1 MQGTSRI
8 VATPQKANGIMDRM
22 TEPSLQTAGQHQEP
36 SRRRKITWMLIMT
49 AILVVVLGGFYG
61 FEKFRQKAI
70 GEFFANNQP
79 PPTVVAA
86 VKAVMEPVP
95 RHLDGIGTVVA
106 VDQVVISPQVAGRV
120 LKVLFESGATV
131 KAGDPIIQLDDATE
145 RADLANFQ
153 AQAKLAQVNLQRAV
167 SLAKE
172 KYGPQANVDQQQSN
186 LDVARAGIAKSQSLI
201 DQKLIRA
208 PFGGTLG
215 IRQVDVGQY
224 VNPGA
229 ALVTLT
235 DLDHLYADFTLPE
248 NMRGSLKPDLPVA
261 ISGDAFPDKNFDAKL
276 AVIEPR
282 IDPLTRAIKI
292 RASLANPEHLL
303 QPGMFVHA
311 RVMLPSDGEAIILP
325 ETAIDYTAYGESV
338 FLIEENGT
346 GKDGKPAYKAT
357 QTFVDVSV
365 RYNGKAAITK
375 GLKAGD
381 LVVDGGQLRVQNGG
395 AVVPKDSDALS
406 KPDVSPIE

>member
-1 MQGTSRI
+1 
-8 VATPQKANGIMDRM
+8 MDRM
-22 TEPSLQTAGQHQEP
+22 TEPSLQTAGQHQQP
-36 SRRRKITWMLIMT
+36 SRRRTTFWMIVMT
-49 AILVVVLGGFYG
+49 VILVLVLGGFYG
-61 FEKFRQKAI
+61 FEKIRQKAI
-70 GEFFANNQP
+70 ADYFAANQA

-86 VKAVMEPVP
+86 VKAVQEPVP
-95 RHLDGIGTVVA
+95 RHLDGIGTIAA
-106 VDQVVISPQVAGRV
+106 VDQVVISPQVSGRV
-120 LKVLFESGATV
+120 LKILFESGTTV

-153 AQAKLAQVNLQRAV
+153 AQAKLAQVNLQRAT

-172 KYGPQANVDQQQSN
+172 KYGPQSNVDQQQSN

-208 PFGGTLG
+208 PFDGTLG

-229 ALVTLT
+229 AMVTLT

-248 NMRGSLKPDLPVA
+248 NTRGSLKPGLPVG
-261 ISGDAFPDKNFDAKL
+261 ILGDAFPDKKFDAEL

-292 RASLANPEHLL
+292 RASLANPERLL

-311 RVMLPSDGEAIILP
+311 RVVLPPESEAIILP

-338 FLIEENGT
+338 FVIQENGKD
-346 GKDGKPAYKAT
+346 KDGNTAYKAV

-365 RYNGKAAITK
+365 RYDGKAAITK

-381 LVVDGGQLRVQNGG
+381 LVVDGGQIRVQNGA
-395 AVVPKDSDALS
+395 AVVPKNSDALN
-406 KPDVSPIE
+406 KPAVSPIE